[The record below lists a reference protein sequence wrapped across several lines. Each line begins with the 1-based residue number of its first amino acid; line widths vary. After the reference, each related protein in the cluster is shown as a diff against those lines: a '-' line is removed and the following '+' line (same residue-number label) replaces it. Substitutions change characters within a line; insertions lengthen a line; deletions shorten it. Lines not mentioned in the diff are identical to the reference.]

1 MTTTPNT
8 KLPVNGVLIYT
19 DGACSGNPGPGGF
32 AAVLRR
38 YDNCKEVK
46 RLNRQGGRTDTT
58 NNAMELRAVIS
69 ALKCL
74 RNETLPIIVR
84 TDSKYIVENWNQR
97 VAVWIAN
104 GWRKTDGK
112 PVLNRD
118 LWEQLVD
125 LAEGLRLSFEWV
137 KGHADDPMNA
147 EVDSLAVAARNKRK
161 AAVIA

>member
-1 MTTTPNT
+1 MTTTPTT

-38 YDNCKEVK
+38 FENGKEVK
-46 RLNRQGGRTDTT
+46 RLNRQGGKTDTT

-69 ALKCL
+69 AMKCL
-74 RNETLPIIVR
+74 RHETLPIIVR

-118 LWEQLVD
+118 LWEQLAE
-125 LAEGLRLSFEWV
+125 LAEGLRVSFEWV

-147 EVDSLAVAARNKRK
+147 EVDSLAVTARNKRK